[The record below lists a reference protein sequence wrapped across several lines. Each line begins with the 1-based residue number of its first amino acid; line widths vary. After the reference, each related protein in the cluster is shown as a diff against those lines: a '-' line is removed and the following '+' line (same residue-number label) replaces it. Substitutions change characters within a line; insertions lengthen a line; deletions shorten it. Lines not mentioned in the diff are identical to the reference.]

1 MKFNQFIL
9 SLVVGFAA
17 LNAGAQ
23 NLTVKGTVTDGA
35 NGEPVPFASIVVKGT
50 SVWTTTDADGK
61 YALEAPANGV
71 LSVDIL
77 GYVSEEV
84 AIGAR
89 SIVDIVLN
97 QDLDQLSESV
107 VIGYGVQQK
116 KLVTGSTIQVKGE
129 DLARLNT
136 ASALGALQSQSPGV
150 TITQNSGQPGRGYKV
165 NIRGLGTIGDSEP
178 LYVIDGVAG
187 GDINALNPNDIES
200 IDILKDAA
208 SAAIYGARAA
218 NGVVLVTTKQ
228 GKEGRVIVSYDGFY
242 GAQYLAKLPDMVNAQ
257 EYIQLY
263 NLARTNSDLEAV
275 DFSAK
280 LPASLY
286 QSVVNG
292 SWKGTNWV
300 EEMYNKG
307 AMSQNHALNVAGGTA
322 EHRFSMGLSYTGQDG
337 ILGYN
342 KIEPMNARY
351 RRYTFRM
358 NSDNVVIKRHNLD
371 ILKVGETLNFSFGQ
385 NSGIAE
391 GDIYDSS
398 LHDAIGAN
406 PLLPVYETDANGNI
420 LGFYDEAVRD
430 REGWRLD
437 LLQRREAPDRR
448 GLLQPRPQ
456 PEQVLL
462 PARQRVR

>member
-116 KLVTGSTIQVKGE
+116 KLLTGSTVQVKGE

-178 LYVIDGVAG
+178 LYVIDGVDG

-242 GAQYLAKLPDMVNAQ
+242 GAQYLAKMPDMVNAQ

-263 NLARTNSDLEAV
+263 NLARTNSGLQ
-275 DFSAK
+275 
-280 LPASLY
+280 L
-286 QSVVNG
+286 G
-292 SWKGTNWV
+292 RG
-300 EEMYNKG
+300 
-307 AMSQNHALNVAGGTA
+307 NVQQG
-322 EHRFSMGLSYTGQDG
+322 RD
-337 ILGYN
+337 
-342 KIEPMNARY
+342 EPEPRPERR
-351 RRYTFRM
+351 RRYCR
-358 NSDNVVIKRHNLD
+358 
-371 ILKVGETLNFSFGQ
+371 
-385 NSGIAE
+385 A
-391 GDIYDSS
+391 
-398 LHDAIGAN
+398 
-406 PLLPVYETDANGNI
+406 
-420 LGFYDEAVRD
+420 
-430 REGWRLD
+430 
-437 LLQRREAPDRR
+437 
-448 GLLQPRPQ
+448 
-456 PEQVLL
+456 QVLDGSL
-462 PARQRVR
+462 LHRPGRYPGLQQD

>member
-242 GAQYLAKLPDMVNAQ
+242 GAQYLAKMPDMVNAQ
-257 EYIQLY
+257 VRRQRFLEGDQLG
-263 NLARTNSDLEAV
+263 R
-275 DFSAK
+275 
-280 LPASLY
+280 
-286 QSVVNG
+286 G
-292 SWKGTNWV
+292 
-300 EEMYNKG
+300 
-307 AMSQNHALNVAGGTA
+307 NVQQG
-322 EHRFSMGLSYTGQDG
+322 RD
-337 ILGYN
+337 
-342 KIEPMNARY
+342 EPEPRPERR
-351 RRYTFRM
+351 RRYCR
-358 NSDNVVIKRHNLD
+358 
-371 ILKVGETLNFSFGQ
+371 
-385 NSGIAE
+385 A
-391 GDIYDSS
+391 
-398 LHDAIGAN
+398 
-406 PLLPVYETDANGNI
+406 
-420 LGFYDEAVRD
+420 
-430 REGWRLD
+430 
-437 LLQRREAPDRR
+437 
-448 GLLQPRPQ
+448 
-456 PEQVLL
+456 QVLDGSL
-462 PARQRVR
+462 LHRPGRYPGLQQD